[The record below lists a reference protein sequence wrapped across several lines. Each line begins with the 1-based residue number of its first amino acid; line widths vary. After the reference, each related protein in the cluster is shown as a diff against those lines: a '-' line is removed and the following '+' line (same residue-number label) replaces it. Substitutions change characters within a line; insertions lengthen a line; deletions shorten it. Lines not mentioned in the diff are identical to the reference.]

1 MEYKLSRVNVYET
14 LHSLYTKRCSL
25 AVYETLVT
33 PIVPPQTCEAILNQ
47 DPAI

>member
-1 MEYKLSRVNVYET
+1 MEYKLNVYET

-33 PIVPPQTCEAILNQ
+33 QYTRTLDLKYTV
-47 DPAI
+47 